1 MFQSKDLDEQQVAS
15 LRQWTE
21 EGDQLADLQR
31 KLKDEYSL
39 NVTYMDMRFV
49 VLDLGLEI
57 QSIEEPEPEAEPEEQ
72 VGDDEA
78 AMAAMAAGE
87 APMAGGLGGPGA
99 VAVTLDQIATPG
111 AMVSG
116 RVTFSDGEK
125 GRWMIDQMGRP
136 SLDPD
141 TAGYQPTREDLM
153 SFQTELR
160 SVLESE
166 PGLGM

>member
-1 MFQSKDLDEQQVAS
+1 MFQSKDLDEKQVAS
-15 LRQWTE
+15 LRQWAE

-57 QSIEEPEPEAEPEEQ
+57 QKEEEPEPEVENE
-72 VGDDEA
+72 DDEA
-78 AMAAMAAGE
+78 AMAAMAGGE
-87 APMAGGLGGPGA
+87 APAAEAFGGGGS
-99 VAVTLDQIATPG
+99 VSVTVDQIATPG

-116 RVTFSDGEK
+116 RVTFSDGEN

-160 SVLESE
+160 AALESE

>member
-1 MFQSKDLDEQQVAS
+1 MFQSKDLSDEQIET
-15 LRQWTE
+15 LRQWAT

-31 KLKDEYSL
+31 KMKEEFSL

-57 QSIEEPEPEAEPEEQ
+57 QSPEEPEEPEEEKKEE
-72 VGDDEA
+72 VEA
-78 AMAAMAAGE
+78 EIAEEPTPSA
-87 APMAGGLGGPGA
+87 GLGG
-99 VAVTLDQIATPG
+99 VSVTLDQITSPG

-116 RVTFSDGEK
+116 RVTFSDGEN

-141 TAGYQPTREDLM
+141 TAGYQPTQEDLVA
-153 SFQTELR
+153 FQNELR
-160 SVLESE
+160 QALEGGG
-166 PGLGM
+166 GLGI

>member
-1 MFQSKDLDEQQVAS
+1 MFQAKDLSEEQIKTLQ
-15 LRQWTE
+15 QWAA

-31 KLKDEYSL
+31 KMKEEFNL

-49 VLDLGLEI
+49 VLDLNLEI
-57 QSIEEPEPEAEPEEQ
+57 QSQEEPEPEPDESTEDDDAAAAEPEP
-72 VGDDEA
+72 A
-78 AMAAMAAGE
+78 
-87 APMAGGLGGPGA
+87 GLGGVSA
-99 VAVTLDQIATPG
+99 TVDSITTPG

-141 TAGYQPTREDLM
+141 TAGYQPTQEDLM
-153 SFQTELR
+153 AFQQELR
-160 SVLESE
+160 TALESE
-166 PGLGM
+166 SGGLGL

>member
-1 MFQSKDLDEQQVAS
+1 MFQSKDLTADQIAS
-15 LRQWTE
+15 LRQWAA

-31 KLKDEYSL
+31 KLKEEYAL

-57 QSIEEPEPEAEPEEQ
+57 QQEEEPEPESAKE
-72 VGDDEA
+72 EA
-78 AMAAMAAGE
+78 AE
-87 APMAGGLGGPGA
+87 VVSEDLPSPGMGMGR
-99 VAVTLDQIATPG
+99 VSVSVDQITAPG

-116 RVTFSDGEK
+116 RVTFSDGEN

-141 TAGYQPTREDLM
+141 TAGYQPTHDDLVA
-153 SFQTELR
+153 FQNELR
-160 SVLESE
+160 QALEGGG
-166 PGLGM
+166 GLGL

>member
-1 MFQSKDLDEQQVAS
+1 MDMFQSKDLSEEQTAALHKWAS
-15 LRQWTE
+15 

-31 KLKDEYSL
+31 KMKEEFSF

-57 QSIEEPEPEAEPEEQ
+57 QSQEEPEPETPAEEE
-72 VGDDEA
+72 VPAEA
-78 AMAAMAAGE
+78 AE
-87 APMAGGLGGPGA
+87 VPQAGGMGT
-99 VAVTLDQIATPG
+99 VSVTVDQITVAG

-116 RVTFSDGEK
+116 RVTFSDGEN

-141 TAGYQPTREDLM
+141 TAGYQPAQQDLVL
-153 SFQTELR
+153 FQNELR
-160 SVLESE
+160 KALEGES
-166 PGLGM
+166 GLGL